1 MLRISRHALLILL
14 LGILLLPQLAAA
26 APQAAPANPSTSGN
40 DTMLVRLKNGLTV
53 YIIRDSRF
61 PLVCTRLFVG
71 TGSANETAEQAG
83 ISHVLEHMV
92 FKGTEKRPKGQVA
105 RDVESLGGY
114 LNAATSFDKT
124 WFITDMPAKHWKTG
138 MDVVKDMAFHPS
150 LDPAELEAEKDVIV
164 SELKGGDDTP
174 TRRLFEDLQ
183 VAGLAHTVYGRPIIG
198 FEKTIRAVTADD
210 LRAYI
215 RTWYQPQNMMLLVAG
230 DIDPK
235 AVLAH
240 AEELFGDLKNDT
252 ILPEP
257 APVQLEGAAGGPRVE
272 VTYGPWN
279 KVYLGIA
286 LPAPA
291 LGDQRSIDL
300 DVLAYALGGD
310 GTSQFY
316 RKYRYE
322 KQLVDSISVGNMSLN
337 RAGRFYMVAQL
348 DADKVE
354 PFWQEFTRD
363 LAALDAGKIT
373 PDVIERARFN
383 YEDGMDRAS
392 ETLDGLTSWKAT
404 VQFELGGPQGEAN
417 VRHALAA
424 VDSARLRQAQDLWLR
439 PDQVR
444 VRVLAPEKAKLP
456 DLDAILQHNWPAP
469 AVERQKAAAAAEKV
483 GKREIVDLGQGRTVI
498 LQPDR
503 TIPYVS
509 LEILR
514 PGGNAL
520 LKPADQGLAQLTAAT
535 LTDGCGTRDLDA
547 MERFVAERAAS
558 LSASA
563 GVQSFTVSLTGP
575 ARFNADYFAL
585 LGDLLHKPTFA
596 EKDVRRQADTLKA
609 ALVRRQDNPMSFMGS
624 KINGF
629 LFPGGQ
635 PYGFDG
641 LGTTE
646 NQDRFGPGDV
656 QAFWKQ
662 QNAQPWILSVA
673 GDFDR
678 EKVLAFA
685 RSLPVPTA
693 PAVDVPQP
701 TWGADKRLPLSLPGR
716 QQAHLLLAFHAVPL
730 DHPDA
735 PALMLLE
742 SVLSGQSGLLFNKLR
757 DEQGLGYTVT
767 AFYRSLPEAGFMA
780 FYIGTTPR
788 NLDVARQGFSGI
800 IKDIKTDLLPAELLA
815 KGLNRMEG
823 SYYRGRQSLGA
834 RADEAASERL
844 LGQPQDFQKR
854 LLEKAAKVTP
864 EQLREVARK
873 YLLVDKMYEVTL
885 LP

>member
-53 YIIRDSRF
+53 HIIRDSRF

-150 LDPAELEAEKDVIV
+150 LDPAELEAEKNVIV

-337 RAGRFYMVAQL
+337 RAGLFYMVAQL

-392 ETLDGLTSWKAT
+392 ETLDGLTSRKAT

>member
-124 WFITDMPAKHWKTG
+124 WYITDMPAKHWKTG

-337 RAGRFYMVAQL
+337 RAGLFYMVAQL

-641 LGTTE
+641 LGTAE

-656 QAFWKQ
+656 QSFWKQ

>member
-272 VTYGPWN
+272 VTRGPWN

-337 RAGRFYMVAQL
+337 RAGLFYMVAQL

-354 PFWQEFTRD
+354 PFCHEFTRD
-363 LAALDAGKIT
+363 LATLDAGKIT

-641 LGTTE
+641 LGTAE

>member
-14 LGILLLPQLAAA
+14 LGILLVPQLAAA

-92 FKGTEKRPKGQVA
+92 FKGTEKRPKGQVP

-272 VTYGPWN
+272 VTYGQWN

-286 LPAPA
+286 LPAHA

-337 RAGRFYMVAQL
+337 RAGLFYMVAQL

-363 LAALDAGKIT
+363 LASLDAGKIT

-483 GKREIVDLGQGRTVI
+483 DKREIVDLGQGRTVI

-641 LGTTE
+641 LGTAE

>member
-150 LDPAELEAEKDVIV
+150 LDPAELEAEKNVIV

-337 RAGRFYMVAQL
+337 RAGLFYMVAQL

-392 ETLDGLTSWKAT
+392 ETLDGLTSRKAT

>member
-61 PLVCTRLFVG
+61 PLVCTRLYVG

-124 WFITDMPAKHWKTG
+124 WYITDMPAKHWKTG

-240 AEELFGDLKNDT
+240 AEELFDDLKNDA

-257 APVQLEGAAGGPRVE
+257 APVRLEGAAGGPRVE
-272 VTYGPWN
+272 VTRGPWN
-279 KVYLGIA
+279 KIYLGIA

-337 RAGRFYMVAQL
+337 RAGLFYMVAQL

-444 VRVLAPEKAKLP
+444 VRVLAPEKAQLP
-456 DLDAILQHNWPAP
+456 DLDAILQRNWPAP
-469 AVERQKAAAAAEKV
+469 AAERQKAAAAAEKV

-641 LGTTE
+641 LGTAE

-693 PAVDVPQP
+693 SAVDVAQP
-701 TWGADKRLPLSLPGR
+701 SWGADKRLPLSLPGR

-767 AFYRSLPEAGFMA
+767 AFYRSLPKAGFMA

-800 IKDIKTDLLPAELLA
+800 IKDIKTDLLPADLLA

-873 YLLVDKMYEVTL
+873 YLLVDNMYEVTL

>member
-14 LGILLLPQLAAA
+14 LGILLVPQLAAA

-337 RAGRFYMVAQL
+337 RAGLFYMVAQL

-456 DLDAILQHNWPAP
+456 DLDAILQRNWPAP

-641 LGTTE
+641 LGTAE

>member
-215 RTWYQPQNMMLLVAG
+215 RTWYQPQSMMLLVAG

-337 RAGRFYMVAQL
+337 RAGLFYMVAQL

-456 DLDAILQHNWPAP
+456 DLDAILQRNWPAP

-641 LGTTE
+641 LGTAE

>member
-337 RAGRFYMVAQL
+337 RAGLFYMVAQL

-641 LGTTE
+641 LGTAE

-678 EKVLAFA
+678 EKVLAIA

>member
-337 RAGRFYMVAQL
+337 RAGLFYMVAQL

-641 LGTTE
+641 LGTAE

-823 SYYRGRQSLGA
+823 S
-834 RADEAASERL
+834 
-844 LGQPQDFQKR
+844 
-854 LLEKAAKVTP
+854 
-864 EQLREVARK
+864 
-873 YLLVDKMYEVTL
+873 
-885 LP
+885 

>member
-337 RAGRFYMVAQL
+337 RAGLFYMVAQL

-456 DLDAILQHNWPAP
+456 DLDAILQRNWPAP
-469 AVERQKAAAAAEKV
+469 AGERQKAAAAAEKV

-641 LGTTE
+641 LGTAE

-701 TWGADKRLPLSLPGR
+701 IWGADKRLPLSLPGR

>member
-124 WFITDMPAKHWKTG
+124 WYITDMPAKHWKTG

-198 FEKTIRAVTADD
+198 FEKTIRAVTVDD

-272 VTYGPWN
+272 VTRGPWN

-337 RAGRFYMVAQL
+337 RAGLFYMVAQL

-363 LAALDAGKIT
+363 LATLDAGKIT

-424 VDSARLRQAQDLWLR
+424 VDSVRLRQAQDLWLR

-456 DLDAILQHNWPAP
+456 DLDAILQRNWPAP
-469 AVERQKAAAAAEKV
+469 AVEQQKAAAAAEKV

-635 PYGFDG
+635 PYGFDS
-641 LGTTE
+641 LGTAE

>member
-337 RAGRFYMVAQL
+337 RAGLFYMVAQL

-373 PDVIERARFN
+373 PDLIERARFN

-641 LGTTE
+641 LGTAE

>member
-337 RAGRFYMVAQL
+337 RAGLFYMVAQL

-641 LGTTE
+641 LGTAE
-646 NQDRFGPGDV
+646 NQDRFGPGNV

-685 RSLPVPTA
+685 RSLPVP
-693 PAVDVPQP
+693 
-701 TWGADKRLPLSLPGR
+701 WGADKRLPLSLPGR

>member
-26 APQAAPANPSTSGN
+26 APQAAPANPSTLGN

-61 PLVCTRLFVG
+61 PLVCTRLYVG

-124 WFITDMPAKHWKTG
+124 WYITDMPARHWKTG

-198 FEKTIRAVTADD
+198 FEKTIRAVTVDD

-215 RTWYQPQNMMLLVAG
+215 HTWYQPQNMMLLVAG

-272 VTYGPWN
+272 VTRGPWN

-337 RAGRFYMVAQL
+337 RAGLFYMVAQL

-363 LAALDAGKIT
+363 LATLDAGKIT

-456 DLDAILQHNWPAP
+456 DLDAILQRNWPAP

-641 LGTTE
+641 LGTAE

-693 PAVDVPQP
+693 PAVDVSQP

>member
-26 APQAAPANPSTSGN
+26 APQAAPANPSTLGN

-61 PLVCTRLFVG
+61 PLVCTRLYVG

-124 WFITDMPAKHWKTG
+124 WYITDMPARHWKTG

-198 FEKTIRAVTADD
+198 FEKTIRAVTVDD

-215 RTWYQPQNMMLLVAG
+215 HTWYQPQNMMLLVAG

-272 VTYGPWN
+272 VTRGPWN

-337 RAGRFYMVAQL
+337 RAGLFYMVAQL

-363 LAALDAGKIT
+363 LATLDAGKIT

-456 DLDAILQHNWPAP
+456 DLDAILQRNWPAP

-641 LGTTE
+641 LGTAE
-646 NQDRFGPGDV
+646 SQDRFGPGDV

>member
-14 LGILLLPQLAAA
+14 LGILLVPQLAAA

-61 PLVCTRLFVG
+61 PLVCTRLYVG

-337 RAGRFYMVAQL
+337 RAGLFYMVAQL

-596 EKDVRRQADTLKA
+596 EKDVRRQVDTLKA

-641 LGTTE
+641 LGTAE

>member
-26 APQAAPANPSTSGN
+26 APQAASANPSTSGN

-92 FKGTEKRPKGQVA
+92 VKGTEKRPKGQVA

-337 RAGRFYMVAQL
+337 RAGLFYMVAQL

-456 DLDAILQHNWPAP
+456 DLDAILQRNWPAP

-641 LGTTE
+641 LGTAE

>member
-14 LGILLLPQLAAA
+14 LGILLVPQLAAA

-92 FKGTEKRPKGQVA
+92 FKGTEKRPKGQVP

-337 RAGRFYMVAQL
+337 RAGLFYMVAQL

-456 DLDAILQHNWPAP
+456 DLDAILQRNWPAP

-873 YLLVDKMYEVTL
+873 YVLVDKMYEVTL

>member
-14 LGILLLPQLAAA
+14 LGILLVPQLAAA

-337 RAGRFYMVAQL
+337 RAGLFYMVAQL

-596 EKDVRRQADTLKA
+596 EKDVRRQVDTLKA

-641 LGTTE
+641 LGTAE

-767 AFYRSLPEAGFMA
+767 AFYRSLPEAGVMA
-780 FYIGTTPR
+780 LSIGTTPR
-788 NLDVARQGFSGI
+788 NLEVARQGFSGI

>member
-252 ILPEP
+252 ILPES

-337 RAGRFYMVAQL
+337 RAGLFYMVAQL

-514 PGGNAL
+514 RGGNAL

-641 LGTTE
+641 LGTAE

>member
-14 LGILLLPQLAAA
+14 LGILLVPQLAAA

-150 LDPAELEAEKDVIV
+150 LDPAELEAEKNVIV

-337 RAGRFYMVAQL
+337 RAGLFYMVAQL

-392 ETLDGLTSWKAT
+392 ETLDGLTSRKAT

-417 VRHALAA
+417 VRHVLAA

-854 LLEKAAKVTP
+854 LLEKAAKGTP

-873 YLLVDKMYEVTL
+873 YVLVDKMYEVTL

>member
-286 LPAPA
+286 LPAPT

-337 RAGRFYMVAQL
+337 RAGLFYMVAQL

-456 DLDAILQHNWPAP
+456 DLDAILQRNWPAP

-641 LGTTE
+641 LGTAE

>member
-14 LGILLLPQLAAA
+14 LGILLVPQLAAA

-198 FEKTIRAVTADD
+198 FEKTIRAVTVDD

-215 RTWYQPQNMMLLVAG
+215 HTWYQPQNMMLLVAG

-272 VTYGPWN
+272 VTRGPWN

-337 RAGRFYMVAQL
+337 RAGLFYMVAQL

-363 LAALDAGKIT
+363 LATLDAGKIT

-456 DLDAILQHNWPAP
+456 DLDAILQRNWPAP

-609 ALVRRQDNPMSFMGS
+609 ALVRRQDNPMSFMGTT
-624 KINGF
+624 INGF

-641 LGTTE
+641 LGTAE

-693 PAVDVPQP
+693 PAVDVSQP

>member
-174 TRRLFEDLQ
+174 THRLFEDLQ

-337 RAGRFYMVAQL
+337 RAGLFYMVAQL

-456 DLDAILQHNWPAP
+456 DLDAILQRNWPAP

-641 LGTTE
+641 LGTAE

-701 TWGADKRLPLSLPGR
+701 TWGVDKRLPLSLPGR

-823 SYYRGRQSLGA
+823 SSYRGRQSLGA

>member
-1 MLRISRHALLILL
+1 MLRIFRHALPILL

-26 APQAAPANPSTSGN
+26 APQAAPANPSTPGN

-61 PLVCTRLFVG
+61 PLVCTRLYVG
-71 TGSANETAEQAG
+71 TGSANETAGQAG

-124 WFITDMPAKHWKTG
+124 WYITDMPARHWKTG

-235 AVLAH
+235 AVLAY

-252 ILPEP
+252 VLPAP

-272 VTYGPWN
+272 VTRGPWN

-337 RAGRFYMVAQL
+337 RAGLFYMVAQL

-383 YEDGMDRAS
+383 YEDGMDRAG

-424 VDSARLRQAQDLWLR
+424 VDGARLRQAQDLWLR

-444 VRVLAPEKAKLP
+444 VRVLAPEKAQLP
-456 DLDAILQHNWPAP
+456 DLDAILQSNWPAP
-469 AVERQKAAAAAEKV
+469 AVERQKAATAVEKA

-624 KINGF
+624 RINGF

-641 LGTTE
+641 LGTAE

-656 QAFWKQ
+656 QDFWKQ

-693 PAVDVPQP
+693 PAVEVPQP
-701 TWGADKRLPLSLPGR
+701 AWGADKRLPLSLPGR

-767 AFYRSLPEAGFMA
+767 AFYRSLPEAGFIA

-788 NLDVARQGFSGI
+788 NLDVARQGFSAI
-800 IKDIKTDLLPAELLA
+800 IKDIKTELLPAGLLA

-834 RADEAASERL
+834 RADEAAGERL
-844 LGQPQDFQKR
+844 LGQPQDFQKL
-854 LLEKAAKVTP
+854 LLEKAARVTP
-864 EQLREVARK
+864 EQLRDVARK
-873 YLLVDKMYEVTL
+873 YLLVDNMYEVTL

>member
-1 MLRISRHALLILL
+1 
-14 LGILLLPQLAAA
+14 
-26 APQAAPANPSTSGN
+26 
-40 DTMLVRLKNGLTV
+40 MLVRLKNGLTV

-337 RAGRFYMVAQL
+337 RAGLFYMVAQL

-392 ETLDGLTSWKAT
+392 ETLDGLTSRKAT

>member
-337 RAGRFYMVAQL
+337 RAGLFYMVAQL

-456 DLDAILQHNWPAP
+456 DLDAILQRNWPAP

-483 GKREIVDLGQGRTVI
+483 GKREIVDLGQGRTVV

-641 LGTTE
+641 LGTAE

>member
-61 PLVCTRLFVG
+61 PLLCTRLYVG

-124 WFITDMPAKHWKTG
+124 WYITDMPAKHWKTG

-240 AEELFGDLKNDT
+240 AEELFGDLKNDA

-257 APVQLEGAAGGPRVE
+257 APVRLEGAAGGPRVE
-272 VTYGPWN
+272 VTRGPWN

-322 KQLVDSISVGNMSLN
+322 KQLVDSISVGNMSLD
-337 RAGRFYMVAQL
+337 RAGLFYMVAQL

-444 VRVLAPEKAKLP
+444 VRVLAPEKAQLP
-456 DLDAILQHNWPAP
+456 DLDAILQRNWPAP
-469 AVERQKAAAAAEKV
+469 AAERQKAAAAAEKV

-509 LEILR
+509 LDILR

-641 LGTTE
+641 LGTAE

-693 PAVDVPQP
+693 PAVDVAQP
-701 TWGADKRLPLSLPGR
+701 SWGADKRLPLSLPGR

-767 AFYRSLPEAGFMA
+767 AFYRSLPKAGFMA

-800 IKDIKTDLLPAELLA
+800 IKDIKTDLLPADLLA

-873 YLLVDKMYEVTL
+873 YLLVDNMYEVTL

>member
-337 RAGRFYMVAQL
+337 RAGLFYMVAQL

-417 VRHALAA
+417 HALAA

-641 LGTTE
+641 LGTAE

>member
-174 TRRLFEDLQ
+174 THRLFEDLQ

-337 RAGRFYMVAQL
+337 RAGLFYMVAQL

-456 DLDAILQHNWPAP
+456 DLDAILQRNWPAP

-624 KINGF
+624 RINGF

-641 LGTTE
+641 LGTAE

-701 TWGADKRLPLSLPGR
+701 TWGVDKRLPLSLPGR

>member
-337 RAGRFYMVAQL
+337 RAGLFYMVAQL

-456 DLDAILQHNWPAP
+456 DLDAILQRNWPAP

-641 LGTTE
+641 LGTAE

-800 IKDIKTDLLPAELLA
+800 IRDIKTDLLPAELLA

-864 EQLREVARK
+864 EQLRDVARK
-873 YLLVDKMYEVTL
+873 YLLVDNMYEVTL

>member
-337 RAGRFYMVAQL
+337 RAGLFYMVAQL

-456 DLDAILQHNWPAP
+456 DLDAILQRNWPAP

-641 LGTTE
+641 LGTAE

-685 RSLPVPTA
+685 RSLPVPIA

>member
-1 MLRISRHALLILL
+1 MLRTSCHALLILL
-14 LGILLLPQLAAA
+14 LGMLLLPQLAAA
-26 APQAAPANPSTSGN
+26 APQTAPANPSTSGD

-53 YIIRDSRF
+53 YILRDSRF
-61 PLVCTRLFVG
+61 PLVCTRLYVG
-71 TGSANETAEQAG
+71 TGSANETAAQAG

-105 RDVESLGGY
+105 QDVESLGGY

-124 WFITDMPAKHWKTG
+124 WYITDMPARHWKTG

-150 LDPAELEAEKDVIV
+150 LDPAELEAEKEVIL
-164 SELKGGDDTP
+164 SELRGGDDTP
-174 TRRLFEDLQ
+174 ARRLVEDLQ

-198 FEKTIRAVTADD
+198 FEDTIRAVTVEA
-210 LRAYI
+210 LRDYI
-215 RTWYQPQNMMLLVAG
+215 RTWYQPQNMMLMVAG
-230 DIDPK
+230 DIDPQ
-235 AVLAH
+235 AVLAY
-240 AEELFGDLKNDT
+240 AEELFGDLKNHSPLT
-252 ILPEP
+252 AP
-257 APVQLEGAAGGPRVE
+257 APVSLENAAGGPRVE
-272 VTYGPWN
+272 VTRGPWN
-279 KVYLGIA
+279 KVYLGLA

-291 LGDQRSIDL
+291 LADQRSIDL

-316 RKYRYE
+316 RKYHYE
-322 KQLVDSISVGNMSLN
+322 KQLVDNISVGNMSLA
-337 RAGRFYMVAQL
+337 RAGLFYVVAQL
-348 DADKVE
+348 DADKLE
-354 PFWQEFTRD
+354 AFWDEFTRD
-363 LAALDAGKIT
+363 LAGLDAGKIT

-383 YEDGMDRAS
+383 YEDGMDRAC
-392 ETLDGLTSWKAT
+392 ETLNGLTSWRAT

-417 VRHALAA
+417 MRHALAA

-439 PDQVR
+439 PGQVR
-444 VRVLAPEKAKLP
+444 VRVLAPEKARLP
-456 DLDAILQHNWPAP
+456 DLDAILQRNWPAP
-469 AVERQKAAAAAEKV
+469 VADARKAAIAREKA
-483 GKREIVDLGQGRTVI
+483 GQRETIDLGQGRTVI

-509 LEILR
+509 LELLR

-520 LKPADQGLAQLTAAT
+520 LSPKDQGLANLTAAT

-547 MERFVAERAAS
+547 MERFVAERAAT

-563 GVQSFTVSLTGP
+563 GLQSFTVSLTGP

-585 LGDLLHKPTFA
+585 LRDLLHEPTFA

-609 ALVRRQDNPMSFMGS
+609 ALLRRQDNPMSYLGS

-629 LFPGGQ
+629 LFPGDQ

-641 LGTTE
+641 LGTAA
-646 NQDRFGPGDV
+646 NQDRFGRKDV
-656 QAFWKQ
+656 RAFWKR

-685 RSLPVPTA
+685 RSLPVPADKALDVPA
-693 PAVDVPQP
+693 PA
-701 TWGADKRLPLSLPGR
+701 WGTDKRLSLSLPGR
-716 QQAHLLLAFHAVPL
+716 QQAHLLLAFPAVPP

-767 AFYRSLPEAGFMA
+767 AFYRGMPKAASLA
-780 FYIGTTPR
+780 FYIGTTPA
-788 NLDVARQGFSGI
+788 NLDAARQGFSGI
-800 IKDIKTDLLPAELLA
+800 IRNLKEDLLPADLLVR
-815 KGLNRMEG
+815 GVNRMEG

-834 RADEAASERL
+834 RADEAAHERL
-844 LGQPQDFQKR
+844 LGQPQDFQKK
-854 LLEKAAKVTP
+854 LLEKVATVTP
-864 EQLREVARK
+864 EQVRDVARK
-873 YLLVDKMYEVTL
+873 YLLADKMYEMIL

>member
-26 APQAAPANPSTSGN
+26 ASQAAPANPSTSGN
-40 DTMLVRLKNGLTV
+40 DPMLVRLKNGLTV

-124 WFITDMPAKHWKTG
+124 WYITDMPAKHWKTG

-198 FEKTIRAVTADD
+198 FEKTIRAVTVDD

-272 VTYGPWN
+272 VTRGPWN

-337 RAGRFYMVAQL
+337 RAGLFYMVAQL

-444 VRVLAPEKAKLP
+444 VRVLAPEKAQLP
-456 DLDAILQHNWPAP
+456 DLDAILQRNWPAP
-469 AVERQKAAAAAEKV
+469 AVERQKASAVGEKV

-641 LGTTE
+641 LGTAE
-646 NQDRFGPGDV
+646 NQDHFGPGDV

-701 TWGADKRLPLSLPGR
+701 TWGTDKRLPLSLPGR

-800 IKDIKTDLLPAELLA
+800 IKDIKTDLLPADLLA

-873 YLLVDKMYEVTL
+873 YLLVDNMYEVTL

>member
-337 RAGRFYMVAQL
+337 RAGLFYMVAQL

-456 DLDAILQHNWPAP
+456 DLDAILQRNWPAP

-585 LGDLLHKPTFA
+585 LGDMLHKPTFA

-641 LGTTE
+641 LGTAE

>member
-174 TRRLFEDLQ
+174 TRRMFEDLQ

-252 ILPEP
+252 ILPES

-337 RAGRFYMVAQL
+337 RAGLFYMVAQL

-641 LGTTE
+641 LGTAE

>member
-61 PLVCTRLFVG
+61 PLVCTRLYVG

-124 WFITDMPAKHWKTG
+124 WYITDMPAKHWKTG

-235 AVLAH
+235 AVLTH
-240 AEELFGDLKNDT
+240 AEELFGDLKNDA

-257 APVQLEGAAGGPRVE
+257 APVRLEGAAGGPRVE
-272 VTYGPWN
+272 VTRGPWN

-322 KQLVDSISVGNMSLN
+322 KQLVDSISVGNMSLD
-337 RAGRFYMVAQL
+337 RAGLFYMVAQL

-444 VRVLAPEKAKLP
+444 VRVLAPEKAQLP
-456 DLDAILQHNWPAP
+456 DLDAILQRNWPAP
-469 AVERQKAAAAAEKV
+469 AAERQKAAAVAEKV

-641 LGTTE
+641 LGTAE

-693 PAVDVPQP
+693 SAVDVAQP
-701 TWGADKRLPLSLPGR
+701 SWGADKRLPLSLPGR

-767 AFYRSLPEAGFMA
+767 AFYRSLPKAGFMA

-800 IKDIKTDLLPAELLA
+800 IKDIKTELLPADLLA

-873 YLLVDKMYEVTL
+873 YLLVDNMYEVTL

>member
-337 RAGRFYMVAQL
+337 RAGLFYMVAQL

-609 ALVRRQDNPMSFMGS
+609 ALVRRQDNPMSFIGS

-641 LGTTE
+641 LGTAE